1 MRAMRVAA
9 AATNLSLGLSGL
21 RLEAP
26 RAWPTWVTVDVLG
39 ADEARQGEN
48 HRLACYNGCKC
59 DAVAVGA
66 HSGGDAARRYG
77 NPTRS

>member
-1 MRAMRVAA
+1 MRVAA

-48 HRLACYNGCKC
+48 HRLACLQWL
-59 DAVAVGA
+59 
-66 HSGGDAARRYG
+66 
-77 NPTRS
+77 